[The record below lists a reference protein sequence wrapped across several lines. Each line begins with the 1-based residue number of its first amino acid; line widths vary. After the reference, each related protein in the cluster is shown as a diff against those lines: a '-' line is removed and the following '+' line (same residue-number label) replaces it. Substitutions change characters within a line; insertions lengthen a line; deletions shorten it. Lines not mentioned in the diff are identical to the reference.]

1 MNQKE
6 DENMYEVM
14 STDKLEV
21 NKVSAYLFNTP
32 ECFFGNSMEGNMK
45 LQKLL
50 TFANLIHYTQHNDF
64 LFENDM
70 YAFKNGVVVEDVRIP
85 YHTNYHR
92 YRESLQSYS
101 TDFTEDQLN
110 SINMSI
116 SIFNKLS
123 AKELSHI
130 QHELITWQV
139 CYDNSLIGNRY
150 EKELGRIDR
159 NNIKVE
165 DIEKLRKMINS
176 YIENNEEEYSYKEVN
191 GITFYYEESEIPV
204 SNEEILKYLT
214 LVSEGEVFGEDDTF
228 FLAFDED
235 QGLYHY

>member
-6 DENMYEVM
+6 DENMYEVI
-14 STDKLEV
+14 STEKLEV

-32 ECFFGNSMEGNMK
+32 ECHFSNSMEGNMK

-50 TFANLIHYTQHNDF
+50 TFANLIHYAQYNDF

-85 YHTNYHR
+85 YFTNY
-92 YRESLQSYS
+92 YGYKESLQSYS
-101 TDFTEDQLN
+101 TDFTEEQIN
-110 SINMSI
+110 SIDMSI

-123 AKELSHI
+123 AKELSDI

-139 CYDNSLIGNRY
+139 CYDNSLVGNRY
-150 EKELGRIDR
+150 EKELGKIDR
-159 NNIKVE
+159 SSIKVE

-176 YIENNEEEYSYKEVN
+176 FKENNEEDYLIERIN

-204 SNEEILKYLT
+204 SKKDILDYLA
-214 LVSEGEVFGEDDTF
+214 LVSGSEVNGEDDTF

>member
-1 MNQKE
+1 
-6 DENMYEVM
+6 MYDVI

-21 NKVSAYLFNTP
+21 NKVSAYLVNAP
-32 ECFFGNSMEGNMK
+32 ECYFGNTYDGNMK

-64 LFENDM
+64 LFENEM
-70 YAFKNGVVVEDVRIP
+70 YAFKNGIVVEDVRIP
-85 YHTNYHR
+85 YSNNYYG
-92 YRESLQSYS
+92 YRKSLQSYS
-101 TDFTEDQLN
+101 ADFTEDQLN

-123 AKELSHI
+123 AKELSDI

-139 CYDNSLIGNRY
+139 CYDNSLVGNRY
-150 EKELGRIDR
+150 EKELGRINR
-159 NNIKVE
+159 NDIKVE
-165 DIEKLRKMINS
+165 DIEKLSKMINS
-176 YIENNEEEYSYKEVN
+176 YIENNEEEYSYEEVN

-204 SNEEILKYLT
+204 SNEEILKYLA
-214 LVSEGEVFGEDDTF
+214 LVSESEVNGEDDTF
-228 FLAFDED
+228 FLAFDKD